1 MNRQSKQSRRRGVVV
16 VLTVVMLVAFCA
28 LVALAVDLGY
38 LTLARTQLQTAA
50 DASALAGAW
59 DMLHGRI
66 TTPPTP
72 YTQSESAARVSA
84 RYYATSHFVAG
95 ATLPTLPDGDITF
108 GRIDLT
114 AGLSAPLVT
123 SGDPTLFNAVQVCVR
138 RSSDTNGEIPLF
150 FARVMGINTGQTQ
163 AVATAA
169 FMDSIKGIKTPGEGQ
184 TVMLFPIALN
194 KARWDELMAGGGAGD
209 HWKWNEQSKT
219 VSAGSDQILEVNLYP
234 QAIGAAG
241 NSGTIDI
248 GNPNNSTADLSR
260 QIRYGVNAQDLSYYP
275 NGEFV
280 LGPNGSVTT
289 TGDTGISAGIKDDLA
304 SIVGQTR
311 VIPLFDLVSGSG
323 NNATYTIVKFVG
335 MRIMAV
341 NLTGNLSDRY
351 LIIQPA
357 DIQIDGGVPGPGTTT
372 SEYIYSKQA
381 WLVR

>member
-38 LTLARTQLQTAA
+38 LTLARTQLQGAA

-59 DMLHGRI
+59 DMLHGRL

-72 YTQSESAARVSA
+72 STQSQSAARLSA
-84 RYYATSHFVAG
+84 RDYATRHFVAG
-95 ATLPTLPDGDITF
+95 ATLPMLPDGDITF

-123 SGDPTLFNAVQVCVR
+123 TGDPTRFNAVQVRVR
-138 RSSDTNGEIPLF
+138 RTSDVNGEVPLF
-150 FARVMGINTGQTQ
+150 FARVMGINTSQTQ
-163 AVATAA
+163 AAATAA
-169 FMDSIKGIKTPGEGQ
+169 FSDSIKGVKTPGEGQ

-194 KARWDELMAGGGAGD
+194 KTRWDELMAGGGTGD
-209 HWKWNEQSKT
+209 HWKWNEQSKA
-219 VSAGSDQILEVNLYP
+219 VSPGSDQVLEANLYP

-248 GNPNNSTADLSR
+248 GNPNNSTAELSR
-260 QIRYGVNAQDLSYYP
+260 QIRYGLNAHDLSYYP

-280 LGPNGSVTT
+280 LGPNGSTTT

-304 SIVGQTR
+304 AIVGQTR
-311 VIPLFDLVSGSG
+311 VVPVFDYVSGNG
-323 NNATYTIVKFVG
+323 NNATYRIVKFVG

-341 NLTGNLSDRY
+341 KLTGNLSDRY
-351 LIIQPA
+351 LIVQPA
-357 DIQIDGGVPGPGTTT
+357 DIQLDGGVPGPGTET
-372 SEYIYSKQA
+372 SEYIYSKYA